1 LTAYCVDGL
10 VFFCID
16 FLAADHPFAG
26 YREEAADDAWCQ
38 MRARFKEYNV
48 LN

>member
-1 LTAYCVDGL
+1 
-10 VFFCID
+10 
-16 FLAADHPFAG
+16 LATDHPFAG
-26 YREEAADDAWCQ
+26 HRKDAADDAWCQ